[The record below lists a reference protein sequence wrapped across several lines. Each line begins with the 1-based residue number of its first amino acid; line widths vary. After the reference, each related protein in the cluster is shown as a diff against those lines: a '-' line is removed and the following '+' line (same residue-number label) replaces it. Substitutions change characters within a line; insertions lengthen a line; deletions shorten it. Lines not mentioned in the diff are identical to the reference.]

1 MATIYDVAKKAG
13 VSPKTVSRV
22 INGSR
27 HVREET
33 KNKVLEAIRLLD
45 YYPHKIAKNLKQKTT
60 RNVGYVVPYG
70 SDFVFR
76 DPGQLEQLKGAHNLL
91 TGEDYNLI
99 LSVPNS
105 GQEALFEFN
114 RLLKHREV
122 DGLILYA
129 MEGVENLARDFEKKG
144 LPYVSL
150 GKCYPEQEY
159 NFVEIDAPS
168 GGYLATKYLL
178 ELGHRWIGFITEP
191 ARFLAPAKESM
202 ILGCMK
208 AYAEEGLEFPRH
220 LVLEGDYTVSF
231 AEQAVRWFLEKDPR
245 PTAIFCASDPMAWG
259 LMRGLRKEGLTPGV
273 EIDVIAGDDLP
284 LSRAIE
290 PELSAVN
297 SRLHELGAEA
307 AEMLLTI
314 LQKKQETGIQPKIPG
329 RYLRSEL
336 VIRET
341 TTGLAVQKEATGSR
355 R

>member
-33 KNKVLEAIRLLD
+33 KNKVLEAIRELD
-45 YYPHKIAKNLKQKTT
+45 YYPHAIAKSLKKKIT

-76 DPGQLEQLKGAHNLL
+76 DPGQLEQLKGAHNVL

-99 LSVPNS
+99 LSVPNN
-105 GQEALFEFN
+105 GREALFEVN

-129 MEGVENLARDFEKKG
+129 MEGVETLAKDFEVKG

-159 NFVEIDAPS
+159 NFVEIDSPS

-178 ELGHRWIGFITEP
+178 SLGHRRIGFITEP

-202 ILGCMK
+202 IMGCMK
-208 AYAEEGLEFPRH
+208 AYAEEGLEFPHH

-231 AEQAVRWFLEKDPR
+231 AEQATGWFLSKDPR
-245 PTAIFCASDPMAWG
+245 PTALFCASDPMAWG
-259 LMRGLRKEGLTPGV
+259 LMRGLRKKGLTPGV
-273 EIDVIAGDDLP
+273 EIDLLAGDDLP
-284 LSRAIE
+284 FTRVLE

-307 AEMLLTI
+307 AEMLLVI
-314 LQKKQETGIQPKIPG
+314 LRKKQETGTRTKIPG

-336 VIRET
+336 VIRGT
-341 TTGLAVQKEATGSR
+341 TTGRSVQRETAGFHR
-355 R
+355 

>member
-1 MATIYDVAKKAG
+1 M
-13 VSPKTVSRV
+13 
-22 INGSR
+22 
-27 HVREET
+27 
-33 KNKVLEAIRLLD
+33 
-45 YYPHKIAKNLKQKTT
+45 
-60 RNVGYVVPYG
+60 PYG

-76 DPGQLEQLKGAHNLL
+76 DPGQLEQLKGAHNVL

-99 LSVPNS
+99 LSVPNNGRES
-105 GQEALFEFN
+105 LFEVN

-129 MEGVENLARDFEKKG
+129 MEGVETLAKDFEEKG

-159 NFVEIDAPS
+159 NFVEIDSPS

-178 ELGHRWIGFITEP
+178 SLGHRRIGFITEP

-202 ILGCMK
+202 IMGCMK
-208 AYAEEGLEFPRH
+208 AYAEEGLEFPHH

-231 AEQAVRWFLEKDPR
+231 AEQATGWFLSKDPR
-245 PTAIFCASDPMAWG
+245 PTALFCASDPMAWG
-259 LMRGLRKEGLTPGV
+259 LMRGLRKKGLTPGV
-273 EIDVIAGDDLP
+273 EIDLLAGDDLP
-284 LSRAIE
+284 FTRVLE

-307 AEMLLTI
+307 AEMLLVI
-314 LQKKQETGIQPKIPG
+314 LRKKQETGTRTKIPG

-336 VIRET
+336 VIRGT
-341 TTGLAVQKEATGSR
+341 TTGRSVQRETAGFHR
-355 R
+355 

>member
-22 INGSR
+22 INGNR

-45 YYPHKIAKNLKQKTT
+45 YYPHAIAKSLKQKFTN
-60 RNVGYVVPYG
+60 NVGYVVPYG

-76 DPGQLEQLKGAHNLL
+76 DPGQLEQLKGAHNVL

-105 GQEALFEFN
+105 GREALFEVN
-114 RLLKHREV
+114 RLLKHKEV

-129 MEGVENLARDFEKKG
+129 MEGVEILAREFEEKG

-178 ELGHRWIGFITEP
+178 GLGHRWIGFIAEP
-191 ARFLAPAKESM
+191 VRFLAPAKESM
-202 ILGCMK
+202 IAGCMK
-208 AYAEEGLEFPRH
+208 AYEEADLEFPRH
-220 LVLEGDYTVSF
+220 LVLEGDYTVNF
-231 AEQAVRWFLEKDPR
+231 AEQAAGWFLSKDPR

-273 EIDVIAGDDLP
+273 EMDIMAGDDLP
-284 LSRAIE
+284 FSRAIE

-307 AEMLLTI
+307 AEMLLVI
-314 LQKKQETGIQPKIPG
+314 LRKKREMGIMPMIPG

-336 VIRET
+336 VIRGT
-341 TTGLAVQKEATGSR
+341 ATGRSVQRETAGLR

>member
-45 YYPHKIAKNLKQKTT
+45 YYPHAIAKSLKNKIT

-76 DPGQLEQLKGAHNLL
+76 DPGQLEQLKGAHNIL

-105 GQEALFEFN
+105 GREALFEVN

-129 MEGVENLARDFEKKG
+129 MEGVEPLAKDFEEKG

-178 ELGHRWIGFITEP
+178 GLGHRWIGFMTEP
-191 ARFLAPAKESM
+191 VRFLAPAKESM
-202 ILGCMK
+202 IVGCMK
-208 AYAEEGLEFPRH
+208 AYEEAGLEFPH
-220 LVLEGDYTVSF
+220 YLVLEGDYTVSF
-231 AEQAVRWFLEKDPR
+231 AEQATGWFLSKEPR

-259 LMRGLRKEGLTPGV
+259 LMRGLRKEGLTPGL
-273 EIDVIAGDDLP
+273 EIDIMAGDDLP
-284 LSRAIE
+284 FSRAIE
-290 PELSAVN
+290 PDLSAVN

-307 AEMLLTI
+307 AEMLLVI
-314 LQKKQETGIQPKIPG
+314 LRKKREMGIRAKLPG

-336 VIRET
+336 VIRGT
-341 TTGLAVQKEATGSR
+341 TTGRAVQRETAGLSR
-355 R
+355 

>member
-33 KNKVLEAIRLLD
+33 KNKVLEAIRELD
-45 YYPHKIAKNLKQKTT
+45 YYPHAIAKSLKKKIT

-76 DPGQLEQLKGAHNLL
+76 DPGQLEQLKGAHNVL

-99 LSVPNS
+99 LSVPNN
-105 GQEALFEFN
+105 GREALFEVN

-129 MEGVENLARDFEKKG
+129 MEGVETLAKDFEEKG

-159 NFVEIDAPS
+159 NFVEIDSPS

-178 ELGHRWIGFITEP
+178 SLGHCRIGFITEP

-202 ILGCMK
+202 IMGCMK
-208 AYAEEGLEFPRH
+208 AYAEEGLEFPHH

-231 AEQAVRWFLEKDPR
+231 AEQATGWFLSKDPR
-245 PTAIFCASDPMAWG
+245 PTALFCASDPMAWG
-259 LMRGLRKEGLTPGV
+259 LMRGLRKKGLTPGV
-273 EIDVIAGDDLP
+273 EIDLLAGDDLP
-284 LSRAIE
+284 FTRVLE

-307 AEMLLTI
+307 AEMLLVI
-314 LQKKQETGIQPKIPG
+314 LRKKQETGTRTKIPG

-336 VIRET
+336 VIRGT
-341 TTGLAVQKEATGSR
+341 TTGRSVQRETAGFHR
-355 R
+355 

>member
-45 YYPHKIAKNLKQKTT
+45 YYPHAIAKSLKNKIT

-76 DPGQLEQLKGAHNLL
+76 DPGQLEQLKGAHNIL

-105 GQEALFEFN
+105 GREALFEVN

-129 MEGVENLARDFEKKG
+129 MEGVEPLAKDFEEKG

-178 ELGHRWIGFITEP
+178 GLGHRWIGFMTEP
-191 ARFLAPAKESM
+191 VRFLAPAKESM
-202 ILGCMK
+202 IVGCMK
-208 AYAEEGLEFPRH
+208 AYEE
-220 LVLEGDYTVSF
+220 
-231 AEQAVRWFLEKDPR
+231 A
-245 PTAIFCASDPMAWG
+245 
-259 LMRGLRKEGLTPGV
+259 
-273 EIDVIAGDDLP
+273 
-284 LSRAIE
+284 
-290 PELSAVN
+290 
-297 SRLHELGAEA
+297 
-307 AEMLLTI
+307 
-314 LQKKQETGIQPKIPG
+314 
-329 RYLRSEL
+329 
-336 VIRET
+336 
-341 TTGLAVQKEATGSR
+341 
-355 R
+355 